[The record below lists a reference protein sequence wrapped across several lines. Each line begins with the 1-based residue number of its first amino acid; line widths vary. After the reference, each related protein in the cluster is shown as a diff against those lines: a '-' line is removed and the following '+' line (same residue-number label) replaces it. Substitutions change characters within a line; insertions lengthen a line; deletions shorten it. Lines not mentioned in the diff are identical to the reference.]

1 MNIFNKVNKKIKYG
15 LYFCWGILG
24 YYRGI
29 QHYNFNYNLKLE
41 KYNEKM
47 NKYNDDLEKYNKAL
61 EKNLYVTPSSLPEKP
76 NKFYITSIIYGLY
89 GSLFYIALIPGIFY
103 FFKEIYRTEIYLR
116 NMDDEKEKE
125 YFNTLEL

>member
-15 LYFCWGILG
+15 LYFCWSTLG

-41 KYNEKM
+41 QYNEKM
-47 NKYNDDLEKYNKAL
+47 NKYNDDLKKYNKEL
-61 EKNLYVTPSSLPEKP
+61 KENLYVIQLSIPEKP
-76 NKFYITSIIYGLY
+76 NKFYLTTILYGLY
-89 GSLFYIALIPGIFY
+89 GLLFYIAPIPGIFY

-116 NMDDEKEKE
+116 NMNDEKSKE

>member
-15 LYFCWGILG
+15 LYFCWGTLG

-41 KYNEKM
+41 KYN
-47 NKYNDDLEKYNKAL
+47 DDLEKYNKEL
-61 EKNLYVTPSSLPEKP
+61 KENLYVIPSSLPEKP
-76 NKFYITSIIYGLY
+76 NKFYLTTIISGLY
-89 GSLFYIALIPGIFY
+89 GSLFYITPIPGIFY

-125 YFNTLEL
+125 YFNTLDL

>member
-15 LYFCWGILG
+15 LYFCWGTLG

-47 NKYNDDLEKYNKAL
+47 NKYNDDLEKYNKEIL
-61 EKNLYVTPSSLPEKP
+61 KKP
-76 NKFYITSIIYGLY
+76 VLQNKFYITSIIYGLY
-89 GSLFYIALIPGIFY
+89 GSLFYIAPIPGIFY